1 MRDGGLADIAV
12 WRSCDEVRQTMLGII
27 TYCMVWLFAGIT
39 LHEETVSWTVGML
52 RNLLAKR
59 WSIRKFL

>member
-1 MRDGGLADIAV
+1 MAALLTLLYGAPAMRCA
-12 WRSCDEVRQTMLGII
+12 WQTMLGII
-27 TYCMVWLFAGIT
+27 TYCMVWLFAGIA